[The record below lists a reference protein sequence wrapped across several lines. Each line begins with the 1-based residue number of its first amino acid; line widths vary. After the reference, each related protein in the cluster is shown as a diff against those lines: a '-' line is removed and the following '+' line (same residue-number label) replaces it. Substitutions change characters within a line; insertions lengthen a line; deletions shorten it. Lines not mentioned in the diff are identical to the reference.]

1 MLYNKTKGR
10 PVGRRG
16 RCTQM
21 KGKAKWRYILFLLK
35 PLWRKGKGY
44 LFCSLLSYVVFV
56 PLGQLLTALLPKE
69 AIDAVARQEPVGAV
83 LRIVGLFTLGLVLIG
98 ALQAIFARLQDVY
111 QTNFLFSLR
120 GDVYERALYTD
131 YRYFDDPEYFT
142 RFSFAQQQYT
152 NQVLQIGMLALNLLG
167 NIATIL
173 TMGSLAFQAGPVLLL
188 ITLAFVVAQF
198 LISLPRIKAQAKL
211 GYNVTDLTRPVN
223 YTDRIMV
230 QKENMADLRASRAG
244 EKALK
249 RLEEA
254 IFRLTV
260 YYRRFGM
267 TLLKYQLP
275 SGILD
280 SLQTSV
286 ILLYVILFVID
297 GDLTKIGLYA
307 SLTAATAALSA
318 ALQSITSLLGSV
330 AAIIVNGEYVAQFF
344 ETESVIEPPELGGAP
359 APQGPLSLELRDVA
373 FRYPE
378 SPFALEHF
386 DLTVKPGQRVALVG
400 ENGAGKS
407 TLMKLLLRLYDAE
420 SGEIMLNGQDI
431 KSYDVHALRLQIGM
445 AFQDVRILSL
455 SLRDNMTV
463 YGEASD
469 EAIETVLR
477 EFGLEK
483 LLDRAPHGLDTLVSR
498 EFAEDGVV
506 LSGGEAQRLA
516 LARLFLKDFGLL
528 LLDEPSSALDPLAE
542 AKLMELLMARTDGV
556 TTIMVA
562 HRLSTV
568 RDFDVIHYVENGTIV
583 ESGTHAELMARNGK
597 YAAMFTRQAEKY
609 QEEGRVLST
618 Q

>member
-1 MLYNKTKGR
+1 MKQKGR
-10 PVGRRG
+10 PIGRHGRRI
-16 RCTQM
+16 QM
-21 KGKAKWRYILFLLK
+21 KGKARWRYILFLMK

-44 LFCSLLSYVVFV
+44 LFVGLFV
-56 PLGQLLTALLPKE
+56 TVIINPISQLLMALLPKE
-69 AIDAVARQEPVGAV
+69 AIDAVARQEPTGVI
-83 LRIVGLFTLGLVLIG
+83 LRIVGLFTLGLVLLSV
-98 ALQAIFARLQDVY
+98 LQAVFTLFNEIISTRLNYDLISEVY
-111 QTNFLFSLR
+111 K
-120 GDVYERALYTD
+120 RALYTD
-131 YRYFDDPEYFT
+131 FRYFDDPEYFT
-142 RFSFAQQQYT
+142 QFSFAQQRYPA
-152 NQVLQIGMLALNLLG
+152 QVMQVAMILHSLLG
-167 NIATIL
+167 NVATIL
-173 TMGSLAFQAGPVLLL
+173 TMGTLAFQAGPVLLL
-188 ITLAFVVAQF
+188 ITLAFVAAQF
-198 LISLPRIKAQAKL
+198 VLSLPRIKAEAKL
-211 GYNVTDLTRPVN
+211 GYDATALARPLN
-223 YTDRIMV
+223 YTSRIMQ

-244 EKALK
+244 ETVLK
-249 RLEEA
+249 RHGEA
-254 IFRLTV
+254 I
-260 YYRRFGM
+260 RRVVDYWRM
-267 TLLKYQLP
+267 YSIRLLKYNLP
-275 SGILD
+275 SGIL
-280 SLQTSV
+280 SPLQTSV

-318 ALQSITSLLGSV
+318 ALQNTASLMGNV
-330 AAIIVNGEYVAQFF
+330 ATALVNSEYVARFF
-344 ETESVIEPPELGGAP
+344 ETRSEIEPSELGGAP
-359 APQGPLSLELRDVA
+359 TPRGPLSLELRDVA

-420 SGEIMLNGQDI
+420 SGEILLNGQDI

-556 TTIMVA
+556 TTLMVA

-568 RDFDVIHYVENGTIV
+568 RDFDVIHYVENGAIV
-583 ESGTHAELMARNGK
+583 ESGTHAELMARSGK